1 MKIFVSNTTSFNNN
15 KLYLNLKKLFNSIWK
30 FFKKQTVL
38 VVAIIA
44 MIITC
49 FFVPIDR
56 EYLGYF
62 NLPTLATL
70 FCTLAVVAAM
80 SHIHLFEIISKG
92 IIIKLKNLR
101 KATIALVFITF
112 VGSMVLAND
121 MALLTFLPLGFFV
134 LNNTGNKKAMA
145 FTFIMQNIAANL
157 GGLLTPFGNPQNL
170 YLYAFFKIET
180 AEFFLIMLP
189 IFITSVVFIFIICMF
204 VKPIPLTLINDENHK
219 LDVKLCI
226 IYSILF
232 IFSLLL
238 VFRVIP
244 YFIGTLVV
252 IIVLLILDRKSLMEV
267 NYPLLLTFCAFFIFS
282 GNIARIESVNNF
294 FSKILPLNTL
304 LIGILSCQLI
314 SNVPSAVLLS
324 HFTTDYKSLLL
335 AVNIGGCGTLIASL
349 ASLITFTEF
358 RKHNSK
364 DTKSYLLKFS
374 ALNFFFVIL
383 LYIVAIIF

>member
-1 MKIFVSNTTSFNNN
+1 MKIFISNTTSIKNS
-15 KLYLNLKKLFNSIWK
+15 KLNGIFQKLFSSIWK

-38 VVAIIA
+38 LIAIIA

-49 FFVPIDR
+49 FFVPIDK

-80 SHIHLFEIISKG
+80 SHIHLFEIISKS

-112 VGSMVLAND
+112 IGSMVLAND

-134 LNNTGNKKAMA
+134 LNYTGNKKAMA

-170 YLYAFFKIET
+170 YLYAYFNIDT

-204 VKPIPLTLINDENHK
+204 VKPIPLTLINDVNYK
-219 LDVKLCI
+219 LDVKLCV
-226 IYSILF
+226 IYSVLF
-232 IFSLLL
+232 AFSLLL
-238 VFRVIP
+238 VFRVVP
-244 YFIGTLVV
+244 YLIGTLVV
-252 IIVLLILDRKSLMEV
+252 IIVLLFLDRKSLIEV
-267 NYPLLLTFCAFFIFS
+267 NYPLLLTFCAFFVFS
-282 GNIARIESVNNF
+282 GNIARIQSVNNF

-358 RKHNSK
+358 RKHNQK
-364 DTKSYLLKFS
+364 ETKSYLLKFS

-383 LYIVAIIF
+383 LYIVAIIL